1 MLQNLL
7 GLKGDL
13 SKNLLKLEFDTFKGC
28 ELGEVVCHSFNRVA
42 KSYARYC
49 RVQDQIISQL
59 LSHLAGRSYARVLD
73 LGCGS
78 GNVIKQFP
86 RFNLSAHEFIGIDI
100 CLEMLTEHPQS
111 IEGVQK
117 VSLICADFENILLSP
132 CDLIIASSSLQ
143 WAKQLESLCIRLCL
157 QSTNIA
163 LAIHTNKSLHAL
175 HAFLG
180 TKSPLR
186 SQEQTKAILERSL
199 NKFKYKMWT
208 QHFTQHFQNRQELLQ
223 QLKFGGL
230 LGGGGLSYAQKKAL
244 KQIPLKTLD
253 YEVVFCIAQR

>member
-1 MLQNLL
+1 M
-7 GLKGDL
+7 
-13 SKNLLKLEFDTFKGC
+13 
-28 ELGEVVCHSFNRVA
+28 GEAVCHSFNRAA

-59 LSHLAGRSYARVLD
+59 LSHLAGHSYARVLD

-86 RFNLSAHEFIGIDI
+86 RFNLSANEFIGVDFS
-100 CLEMLTEHPQS
+100 LEMLTEHPQN

-117 VSLICADFENILLSP
+117 ISLIYADFEDMFLNP
-132 CDLIIASSSLQ
+132 CDLVIASSSLQ
-143 WAKQLESLCIRLCL
+143 WAKQLEFLCTRLCL

-163 LAIHTNKSLHAL
+163 LAVHTNRSLHAL

-180 TKSPLR
+180 SNSPLR
-186 SQEQTKAILERSL
+186 SQEQTEAILNRSL
-199 NKFKYKMWT
+199 DKFKRKMWT
-208 QHFTQHFQNRQELLQ
+208 QNFTQHFKNRQELLQ

-230 LGGGGLSYAQKKAL
+230 LGGGMLSYAQKKAL
-244 KQIPLKTLD
+244 KQIPLQTLD
-253 YEVVFCIAQR
+253 YEVVFCIGQR

>member
-1 MLQNLL
+1 M
-7 GLKGDL
+7 
-13 SKNLLKLEFDTFKGC
+13 
-28 ELGEVVCHSFNRVA
+28 GEVVCHSFNRVA

-49 RVQDQIISQL
+49 HVQDQIVRQL
-59 LSHLAGRSYARVLD
+59 LSHLAGHSYTRVLD

-86 RFNLSAHEFIGIDI
+86 HFNLSAHEFIGVDFS
-100 CLEMLTEHPQS
+100 LEMLTEHPQN

-117 VSLICADFENILLSP
+117 VSLICADFEDILLNP

-143 WAKQLESLCIRLCL
+143 WAKQLEVLCTRLCL

-163 LAIHTNKSLHAL
+163 LALHTNNSLHAL

-180 TKSPLR
+180 TQSPLR
-186 SQEQTKAILERSL
+186 SQEETEAILERSFH
-199 NKFKYKMWT
+199 KFKRKMWT
-208 QHFTQHFQNRQELLQ
+208 QHFTQHFKNRQELLQ

-230 LGGGGLSYAQKKAL
+230 LGGGTLSYAQKKAL